1 MQRKSRARS
10 TSASEPTLFLTQD
23 AAESSGVRTVVVPSK
38 DRWNDFG
45 YSTMADIGLRS
56 ESNALEWFS
65 GRFAVE
71 GEESLRAFASR
82 VVENPK
88 TGVQLSSLGKPYA
101 SLLSDIKQYS
111 LARRTIGNDSAAR
124 QLFGLHDIAL
134 LRDSSE
140 QVPGWS
146 NFFDSEVFSLAFV
159 RSSESYLAFR
169 EGAAVFFGRATEDTD
184 SLQPF
189 EVALLTAPRVRFA
202 FEFDSQNL
210 LRGRIAVLIGAN
222 GCGKTTSL
230 ALLARGLADTKSR
243 SLRFEHRPP
252 VNQVLAFAHSG
263 ALARFRARVGATG
276 SAKVRAFALDPVG
289 NRRTRSKSVS
299 SDTRLLV
306 EVARASDEEGPLL
319 DSLLD
324 VFNKEFPSLRMQ
336 VPVKARSENSSAD
349 AYKSLDRWMKG
360 GEQRQL
366 KAAAEVDHTRPI
378 RYVDADGKPR
388 VLSLGQQTFIRF
400 VLTTLAS
407 AGPASVLLIDEPENF
422 LHPNLISGFMR
433 VLHRVLTGTRSI
445 AFVATHS
452 PFVVREVQ
460 RAQVHVI
467 KQADGQTFVAKPRLQ
482 TLGANVATI
491 SDEVFSDDLPKHLHE
506 ELVSLAIT
514 QKMTFDSALETF
526 AHELSTEALMLLRS
540 RMEGRS

>member
-1 MQRKSRARS
+1 MKQQSRARS
-10 TSASEPTLFLTQD
+10 SSASEPTLFLTHD
-23 AAESSGVRTVVVPSK
+23 AAESSGIHTVVVPSK

-45 YSTMADIGLRS
+45 YSTIADIGLRS
-56 ESNALEWFS
+56 ESNNLEWFS
-65 GRFAVE
+65 GRLAVE
-71 GEESLRAFASR
+71 GEKSLREFAGR

-111 LARRTIGNDSAAR
+111 LARRTIGSGSAAR
-124 QLFGLHDIAL
+124 QLSGLHDIAL
-134 LRDSSE
+134 LRDRGE
-140 QVPGWS
+140 QVSGWS
-146 NFFDSEVFSLAFV
+146 NFFDSEVFSLSFV

-169 EGAAVFFGRATEDTD
+169 EGAAVLLGRATENTD

-189 EVALLTAPRVRFA
+189 GVALLTGPKVRFA
-202 FEFDSQNL
+202 FEFDSHNL

-252 VNQVLAFAHSG
+252 INQVLAFAHSG
-263 ALARFRARVGATG
+263 ALAKFRARVGSTG

-289 NRRTRSKSVS
+289 NRRTRSKTVP
-299 SDTRLLV
+299 SDTKLLV

-324 VFNKEFPSLRMQ
+324 VFNREFPSLRMQ
-336 VPVKARSENSSAD
+336 VPVKTRSDNPGSEP
-349 AYKSLDRWMKG
+349 YKALDRWMRG

-366 KAAAEVDHTRPI
+366 EAAAEVDHTRPI
-378 RYVDADGKPR
+378 KYLDSDGKPR
-388 VLSLGQQTFIRF
+388 VLSLGQETFIRF
-400 VLTTLAS
+400 VLTTFAS

-433 VLHRVLTGTRSI
+433 VLHRVLTGTKSI

-467 KQADGQTFVAKPRLQ
+467 KQVDGQTFVAKPRLQ

-506 ELVSLAIT
+506 ELLSLAIT
-514 QKMTFDSALETF
+514 QNMTFDNALDTF
-526 AHELSTEALMLLRS
+526 AQELSTEALMLLRG